1 MSLNSIKSL
10 VISHENKLGAPKG
23 STSIIA
29 VSKLQPIERVEKVLQ
44 KGHRI
49 FGENRVQEAIMKW
62 PSLFEIYGKSSVHLL
77 GPLQSNKVRDAVRF
91 FDVIHSLDREKLLKK
106 IANEVQS
113 FGRCPK
119 LIVQVNTGEEPQKS
133 GVLPQEIDEFLENCR
148 KVFSLPITGL
158 MCIPPIHE
166 LSSVHFSLLKKLA
179 DRNRIQ
185 DLSMGMSKDYQS
197 AIRLGSTFVRIGSAI
212 FGERP

>member
-1 MSLNSIKSL
+1 MSYEAIIDD
-10 VISHENKLGAPKG
+10 VE
-23 STSIIA
+23 STAVSAGRDKASVNVVA

-113 FGRCPK
+113 FGMCPK

-133 GVLPQEIDEFLENCR
+133 GVLPQEIDKFLENCR

-179 DRNRIQ
+179 DRNGIQ